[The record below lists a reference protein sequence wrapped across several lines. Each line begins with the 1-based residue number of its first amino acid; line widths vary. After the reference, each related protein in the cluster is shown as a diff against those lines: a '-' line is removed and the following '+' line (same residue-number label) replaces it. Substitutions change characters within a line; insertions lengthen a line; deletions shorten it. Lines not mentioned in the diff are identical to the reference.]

1 MITQEMKVYVV
12 YGFWKYEN
20 GAIILKVFD
29 TEDKAKEYID
39 NFDFKAF
46 SDMMK
51 GFGFSGDYIL
61 ELYENGYENDS
72 QLTTALTEL
81 KKLL

>member
-39 NFDFKAF
+39 NFDFNITAGEF
-46 SDMMK
+46 YSEYD
-51 GFGFSGDYIL
+51 FL
-61 ELYENGYENDS
+61 ECEEKII
-72 QLTTALTEL
+72 E
-81 KKLL
+81 